1 MKVDIDFKLT
11 ESAINEIKST
21 IEQEK
26 IPTENLLRISVKSGG
41 CSGFSYGLNFV
52 EATDVV
58 ENKDVVE
65 ELNGIK
71 IVIDKSSLLYLDGT
85 TLDWVDDNGQKGFKL
100 NTPQPQSKSCGC
112 KKSGCRK
119 E

>member
-1 MKVDIDFKLT
+1 M
-11 ESAINEIKST
+11 
-21 IEQEK
+21 
-26 IPTENLLRISVKSGG
+26 
-41 CSGFSYGLNFV
+41 NFV

-65 ELNGIK
+65 ESNGIK

-100 NTPQPQSKSCGC
+100 NAPQPQSKSCGC